1 MRFLD
6 KVVIVTGAAG
16 GMGKAA
22 VKRFLDEGAHVVALD
37 LYPKGIPETADHF
50 YPLAVDVTNEE
61 KVKQVFQ
68 EIRNQFG
75 KIDALVNFV
84 GIAQQ
89 AEPIEQVSLNKWMKI
104 LNTNVT
110 SLFLL
115 CKEAVQIM
123 KDTRNKGAIVNVA
136 SISVVRPR
144 PGLQSYIA
152 SKGAVVSFSQALAL
166 ELAPYQIRVNVIHP
180 GPCDTDMLGEFAAL
194 GSDVNVVKEEI
205 FKKSIPLGELI
216 QPEDVASTALYLC
229 SDEAHMITGSVIHVD
244 GGRGI

>member
-37 LYPKGIPETADHF
+37 LYPRGIPETADHF

-89 AEPIEQVSLNKWMKI
+89 AEDRK
-104 LNTNVT
+104 
-110 SLFLL
+110 
-115 CKEAVQIM
+115 
-123 KDTRNKGAIVNVA
+123 
-136 SISVVRPR
+136 SVV
-144 PGLQSYIA
+144 
-152 SKGAVVSFSQALAL
+152 
-166 ELAPYQIRVNVIHP
+166 
-180 GPCDTDMLGEFAAL
+180 
-194 GSDVNVVKEEI
+194 
-205 FKKSIPLGELI
+205 
-216 QPEDVASTALYLC
+216 
-229 SDEAHMITGSVIHVD
+229 
-244 GGRGI
+244 